1 MKLRYKQADLN
12 DTTIH
17 RMNNKSTDY
26 LWRMRRRV
34 EFADENFAREV
45 MQLFSIG
52 LQKLNND
59 GTAKRGENGE
69 TFLTY
74 TNNEIT
80 QYARVWTGF
89 RMGPTRGNVEST
101 FGCEYDVFCFFLRN
115 NYLQFLINC
124 LSRFRII
131 S

>member
-1 MKLRYKQADLN
+1 
-12 DTTIH
+12 
-17 RMNNKSTDY
+17 MNNKSTDY
-26 LWRMRRRV
+26 LWRTRRRV

-52 LQKLNND
+52 LEKLNND

-69 TFLTY
+69 TFPTY

-101 FGCEYDVFCFFLRN
+101 FGSEYDVFF
-115 NYLQFLINC
+115 YGTI
-124 LSRFRII
+124 LSSF
-131 S
+131 